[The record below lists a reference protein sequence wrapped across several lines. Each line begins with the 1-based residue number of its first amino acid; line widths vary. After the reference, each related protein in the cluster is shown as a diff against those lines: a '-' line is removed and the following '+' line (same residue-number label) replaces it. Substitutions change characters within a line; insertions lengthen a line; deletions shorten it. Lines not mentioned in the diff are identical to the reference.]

1 MSRTM
6 GLKSGLLAS
15 ISALLY
21 HPELKLMT
29 IGITNKRPIGMP
41 TRNCRKSFFWRE
53 RFASQ
58 YRRKASSSFV
68 SIRESYEAKVA
79 RGHNNLSFSTDY
91 EEVFL
96 SCACLKSYQFEI
108 IAAFIPISI
117 SDQET
122 GLTRDRYIFPG
133 SCRCDPGGIRKGGNA
148 PCRRHQL

>member
-1 MSRTM
+1 MKRTM

-21 HPELKLMT
+21 HPELKLMA

-41 TRNCRKSFFWRE
+41 TKNCRKSFFWPE
-53 RFASQ
+53 RFFSQ

-68 SIRESYEAKVA
+68 SIHESYVAKVPP
-79 RGHNNLSFSTDY
+79 GHNNLSFSTDY

-108 IAAFIPISI
+108 ITAFIPISI

-122 GLTRDRYIFPG
+122 GLARDRNIYPG
-133 SCRCDPGGIRKGGNA
+133 SCRCDPGRVRKGGNA
-148 PCRRHQL
+148 PRGRYQF